1 MRYYFMF
8 TKKAKGFKWQYPTL
22 VGGQSNL
29 VFCIVG
35 GHIRYRPLLEK
46 NNLEIF
52 ITVNTNVPHDPAS
65 LLLILSEK

>member
-1 MRYYFMF
+1 M
-8 TKKAKGFKWQYPTL
+8 
-22 VGGQSNL
+22 

-35 GHIRYRPLLEK
+35 GDIRYRPLLEK